1 MKNEVKKL
9 DSVIGWVGGKKALR
23 EKIINEFPDDFKM
36 YVEVFGGAGW
46 VLFGREK
53 HAKDEVYND
62 FNSDLVNLFRCI
74 KHHSTELKKE
84 LDYTLQARED
94 FTYYTYL
101 KKLDGL
107 TDIQRASLFF
117 SLIKFSFGSK
127 GTHFATRRR
136 SIKNSVLK
144 FEDVSKRLDR
154 VVIENKDFESLIKL
168 YDRKNTLFYLDPPY
182 YGTEA
187 YYNRDKVYFTKEDH
201 IRLRNILVD
210 IKGRFILSY
219 NDSEYIRE
227 LYKDF
232 IIIEVSRKE
241 NLSTTGNNQNE
252 FKELIIKNYK

>member
-1 MKNEVKKL
+1 MEKETKKL
-9 DSVIGWVGGKKALR
+9 DSVIGWVGGKRALR
-23 EKIINEFPDDFKM
+23 EKIISYFPDDFKM

-74 KHHSTELKKE
+74 KYHDEAFKKE
-84 LDYTLQARED
+84 LDYTLQARAE

-117 SLIKFSFGSK
+117 KLIKFSFGSK
-127 GTHFATRRR
+127 GEHFATRGR
-136 SIKNSVLK
+136 SLKNTVLR
-144 FEDVSKRLDR
+144 FSDIANRLDK

-168 YDRKNTLFYLDPPY
+168 YDRKTTLFYLDPPY
-182 YGTEA
+182 YGTEDH
-187 YYNRDKVYFTKEDH
+187 YNRNKVYFTSEDH
-201 IRLRNILVD
+201 LRLRNILDD

-219 NDSEYIRE
+219 NDCEYIRK
-227 LYKDF
+227 LYKDY

-241 NLSTTGNNQNE
+241 NLSKNGKNQNDY
-252 FKELIIKNYK
+252 KELIIKNY

>member
-1 MKNEVKKL
+1 MKKEVKKYN
-9 DSVIGWVGGKKALR
+9 SVIGWVGGKKALR
-23 EKIINEFPDDFKM
+23 EKIIGYFPDDVKM

-74 KHHSTELKKE
+74 KHHSCELKKE
-84 LDYTLQARED
+84 LEYTLQSRED

-127 GTHFATRRR
+127 GAHFATRGR
-136 SIKNSVLK
+136 SLESGVLK
-144 FEDVSKRLDR
+144 FEDITKRLNK
-154 VVIENKDFESLIKL
+154 VVIENKDFGEIIRL
-168 YDRKNTLFYLDPPY
+168 YDRKTTLFYLDPPY
-182 YGTEA
+182 YGTES
-187 YYNRDKVYFTKEDH
+187 YYNSNKVYFTKDDH
-201 IRLRNILVD
+201 IRLKNILDD

-219 NDSEYIRE
+219 NDSEYIRK
-227 LYKDF
+227 LYKDY

-241 NLSTTGNNQNE
+241 NLSSTGNNQTE
-252 FKELIIKNYK
+252 FKELIIKNY